1 MLRIKGIAM
10 IIFGS
15 ILWGISGTIIE
26 WILEH
31 HHLSIPFLLTI
42 RLTSAGF
49 FLLVFLFFKKN
60 DIFSVWK
67 TPSSSF
73 QMMMFS
79 LIGML
84 GVQFA
89 FFATIEESN
98 AVVATL
104 LQFSAPIFIAVYVA
118 LKSRTFP
125 PRYQII
131 GIAGTLAGLF
141 LLLTNGAADHLLVSP
156 KALFWGIC
164 LGLAYAFYTLYP
176 DELMK
181 ERSVLTIVGW
191 AMLISGIFV
200 GVVTQIW
207 NSDEWQ
213 LLAQMDVTLPIS
225 LLALFSTMG
234 FALFLSSLKYISAV
248 EASVLSSIEPLSVM
262 VISVIW
268 FGTIL
273 QSFQLLGV
281 SLMLIFVTWLSIGG
295 RKTSLRKGK
304 AAAVKTTNT

>member
-1 MLRIKGIAM
+1 M

-26 WILEH
+26 WILGH
-31 HHLSIPFLLTI
+31 ANLSISFLLTI
-42 RLTSAGF
+42 RLASAGF
-49 FLLVFLFFKKN
+49 FLLVFLFYKKN

-73 QMMMFS
+73 QIIIFS
-79 LIGML
+79 MIGML
-84 GVQFA
+84 GVQYS

-104 LQFSAPIFIAVYVA
+104 LQFSAPIFVAVYVS
-118 LKSRTFP
+118 LKNRTFP

-131 GIAGTLAGLF
+131 GIAGTLVGLY
-141 LLLTNGAADHLLVSP
+141 LLLTNGASDHLLVSP

-176 DELMK
+176 DTLMR
-181 ERSVLTIVGW
+181 EWSVLTIVGW
-191 AMLISGIFV
+191 AMLISGIFLGFV
-200 GVVTQIW
+200 IQIW
-207 NSDEWQ
+207 NSDEWL
-213 LLAQMDVTLPIS
+213 LLAQVDVTLLIS
-225 LLALFSTMG
+225 ILTLFSTVA

-248 EASVLSSIEPLSVM
+248 EASVLSSFEPLSVM

-268 FGTIL
+268 FETIL

-281 SLMLIFVTWLSIGG
+281 SLMLIFVIWLSIGG
-295 RKTSLRKGK
+295 RKTSLSKGK
-304 AAAVKTTNT
+304 QPAVKTHNT